1 MVFGYARVSTESQN
15 LDMQLDMLITSGVEK
30 HNIYYE
36 KESGK
41 VTDRKELEK
50 LLNQLRKGDEVL
62 FYDLTRVG
70 RDLVHLI
77 NLIDWFKERGISFR
91 DLTNPAVN
99 NVSVETANGW
109 AIFAF
114 NAMLA
119 EFNRKKINENVR
131 RGIDAAK
138 RRGKVGGRPKGLSKA
153 LQKKAKLAVI
163 MHKNPDT
170 SIREIMDALEM
181 SQGSVY
187 KCFKHEGYDYQKYH
201 KNKGNK
207 NAKRKIL

>member
-1 MVFGYARVSTESQN
+1 MRFGYARVSTEAQN
-15 LDMQLDMLITSGVEK
+15 LDMQIDMLITSGVEE
-30 HNIYYE
+30 HNIYAE

-50 LLNQLRKGDEVL
+50 MLNQLREGDEVL

-77 NLIDWFKERGISFR
+77 NLIDWFKMRKISFR

-99 NVSVETANGW
+99 DVSYDTASGW

-114 NAMLA
+114 NAMLG
-119 EFNRKKINENVR
+119 EFNRKKINENVK
-131 RGIDAAK
+131 RGLEAAR
-138 RRGKVGGRPKGLSKA
+138 RRGKTGGRPKGLSEK
-153 LQKKAKLAVI
+153 LKKKAKLAVL
-163 MHKNPDT
+163 MHKNPET
-170 SIREIMDALEM
+170 SIKDIMKTLEM

-187 KCFKHEGYDYQKYH
+187 KCFEYEGYDYKKYH

-207 NAKRKIL
+207 NAKRKV